1 MYKDVAP
8 LTNYYEDFNEV
19 LSNLIKA
26 ELDYKTASQTL
37 DGSTELTDS
46 NRITD

>member
-37 DGSTELTDS
+37 DGSTELNDS